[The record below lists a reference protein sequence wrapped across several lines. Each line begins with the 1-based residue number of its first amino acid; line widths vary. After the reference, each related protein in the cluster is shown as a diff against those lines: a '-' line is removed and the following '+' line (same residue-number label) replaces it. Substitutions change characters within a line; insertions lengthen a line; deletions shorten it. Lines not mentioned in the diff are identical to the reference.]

1 MDIFCTNQFS
11 MIFLLT
17 KDINYNNDK
26 KRRYSDPG
34 SILMKGFLT
43 SAIKSERS
51 KQAEQFF
58 FMKNSFSGISC
69 IMS

>member
-1 MDIFCTNQFS
+1 
-11 MIFLLT
+11 MI
-17 KDINYNNDK
+17 K
-26 KRRYSDPG
+26 KEV
-34 SILMKGFLT
+34 ILIMKGFLT

-69 IMS
+69 FMS